1 MAGAPPAFLHL
12 LWSVQFWCSLEC
24 YSSERS
30 VSGGSTWLKSVD
42 FKNTQPSAFWAKCRI
57 IYPGFIEEH
66 SMSKRT
72 LTLWCEAILTSVK
85 PLSIFPFPKSV
96 SLCSSTYTYICHIQ
110 PNASKFHRGKAF
122 LVRCRHVNS
131 INPGMASSF
140 FITSGN
146 RDRPVKKR
154 GTVCRSTSLIA

>member
-30 VSGGSTWLKSVD
+30 ASGGSTWLKSVD
-42 FKNTQPSAFWAKCRI
+42 FKNAQPSAFWAKCRI

-96 SLCSSTYTYICHIQ
+96 SLCSSTCTYIHYATYSQ
-110 PNASKFHRGKAF
+110 M
-122 LVRCRHVNS
+122 LVNS
-131 INPGMASSF
+131 TEEKHFWSDAGMLTQLTLAWRAHSSL
-140 FITSGN
+140 
-146 RDRPVKKR
+146 PVAIE
-154 GTVCRSTSLIA
+154 TDQ